1 MNLKT
6 LNIYL
11 TRKFAL
17 WLVITSLAFLALA
30 VLGDYLEMVKLAGRF
45 GQSNFDALY
54 YTFLRLPLVF
64 LDFAA
69 FIFLFGTVLCLIRL
83 SQAQELVVIRSAGV
97 SVWQFLTPFLISAFV
112 IGSLLVAIVEPL
124 GTSSFKKFRAIE
136 DELAGR
142 KVEVQLSKNGVWLR
156 EATPDGSFILRGGK
170 IRDLEQQRLTNISVL
185 MFDAAGVFTHRLKA
199 EAAHLEAGTWRLKNV
214 DILVAGQ
221 PVVTRR
227 SLRLA
232 SQLDVDT
239 LTQKFNPPKTIHIW
253 QLGSYISSAQAAG
266 SDTTRHEVR
275 FHSLLAL
282 PFMLAAMVLV
292 AACFSLPTG
301 RIISA
306 SATMGLAVLSGFGL
320 YVGSDFVARLGEL
333 HVLPPMI
340 ASWTPTLI
348 AGLLAVS
355 YLLNAEDG

>member
-124 GTSSFKKFRAIE
+124 GTSSFKKF
-136 DELAGR
+136 
-142 KVEVQLSKNGVWLR
+142 
-156 EATPDGSFILRGGK
+156 
-170 IRDLEQQRLTNISVL
+170 
-185 MFDAAGVFTHRLKA
+185 
-199 EAAHLEAGTWRLKNV
+199 
-214 DILVAGQ
+214 
-221 PVVTRR
+221 
-227 SLRLA
+227 
-232 SQLDVDT
+232 
-239 LTQKFNPPKTIHIW
+239 
-253 QLGSYISSAQAAG
+253 
-266 SDTTRHEVR
+266 
-275 FHSLLAL
+275 
-282 PFMLAAMVLV
+282 
-292 AACFSLPTG
+292 
-301 RIISA
+301 
-306 SATMGLAVLSGFGL
+306 
-320 YVGSDFVARLGEL
+320 
-333 HVLPPMI
+333 
-340 ASWTPTLI
+340 
-348 AGLLAVS
+348 
-355 YLLNAEDG
+355 